1 MERLFQSIG
10 LSESKAKDT
19 LKNSSVSNALQ
30 SYILEVQL
38 MYTTV
43 HMMFVCFLSTCMM
56 HAAPTRRAYWYLEYA
71 TPLLPLLSVLCV
83 CVRVRVHA
91 CV

>member
-30 SYILEVQL
+30 SYILEAQQ
-38 MYTTV
+38 
-43 HMMFVCFLSTCMM
+43 
-56 HAAPTRRAYWYLEYA
+56 
-71 TPLLPLLSVLCV
+71 LLSGDVDKKIGNLLYHLATRSVDHV
-83 CVRVRVHA
+83 CSCSTAYTHVYSNAA
-91 CV
+91 CYSMYM